1 LKHHREHAR
10 ESERDEII
18 SAREQSIRRRNLTGA
33 SEGVA
38 GGWRVLGGEAGMNR
52 ETLEEEREVEE
63 GVEIDLTFPGG
74 PRRRERGGREG
85 ENAAGVHAR
94 EERGHFIV
102 YTQRH
107 PLHASGPAGCFVR
120 WLGSPGSAS
129 APARHAGPVP
139 AARMVISDLPFTALS
154 GPAQSGRRLE
164 TKSRFQF
171 HQ

>member
-18 SAREQSIRRRNLTGA
+18 AAREQSIRRRNLTGA

-74 PRRRERGGREG
+74 PRRRERGGRERMRPASMQG
-85 ENAAGVHAR
+85 K
-94 EERGHFIV
+94 RGGTL
-102 YTQRH
+102 Y
-107 PLHASGPAGCFVR
+107 PAPSTPRLRPR
-120 WLGSPGSAS
+120 WLLRPVARLAWLGLGSGSPRRTSS
-129 APARHAGPVP
+129 RRARG
-139 AARMVISDLPFTALS
+139 DF
-154 GPAQSGRRLE
+154 
-164 TKSRFQF
+164 
-171 HQ
+171 